1 MSKWQD
7 MIEEFLNYLKHER
20 RCSYLTQQGYGRD
33 LHEFQA
39 FFQHIDSQLSFDTVE
54 ADIIRDWMES
64 MMDKGNTAT
73 SINRR
78 LSALRSFYRF
88 ALSKGLVAKDPCH
101 GVKGPKKAKPLPMF
115 LKEREMD
122 ELLDRVEW
130 KDDFKDLRARTILLL
145 FYSTGIRLA
154 ELIGLDDES
163 VDFTNRQLKVL
174 GKRDKQRLIPFSDEL
189 DGALRQYI
197 AQRDRQRPRQGR
209 ALFVDDHGLRMNR
222 NQVQYL
228 VRKHLSLV
236 STLRKR
242 SPHVLR
248 HTFATAMLNHEA
260 NLEGVKNLLGHE
272 SLATTQVYTH
282 TTFEQLKKTY
292 DNAHPRA

>member
-1 MSKWQD
+1 
-7 MIEEFLNYLKHER
+7 MIEEFLNYLKQER
-20 RCSYLTQQGYGRD
+20 RCSDLTQKGYGRD
-33 LHEFQA
+33 LYEFQA
-39 FFQHIDSQLSFDTVE
+39 FFKHIDTHLSFDTVD

-64 MMDKGNTAT
+64 MMDKGNSAT

-88 ALSKGLVAKDPCH
+88 ALSKGLLAKDPSH

-115 LKEREMD
+115 LKEREMN
-122 ELLDRVEW
+122 ELLDQVEW
-130 KDDFKDLRARTILLL
+130 HDNYKDLRARTILLL

-154 ELIGLDDES
+154 ELIGLDDEA

-189 DGALRQYI
+189 DAALRHYM
-197 AQRDRQRPRQGR
+197 AQRDRQQPRQGH
-209 ALFVDDHGLRMNR
+209 ALFVDDHGMRMNR

-228 VRKHLSLV
+228 VRKQLSRV

-260 NLEGVKNLLGHE
+260 NLQGVKNLLGHE

>member
-1 MSKWQD
+1 
-7 MIEEFLNYLKHER
+7 MIEEFLNYLRQER
-20 RCSYLTQQGYGRD
+20 RCSSLTQKGYGRD
-33 LHEFQA
+33 LYEFQA
-39 FFQHIDSQLSFDTVE
+39 FFTHIDIHLSFDTVD

-64 MMDKGNTAT
+64 MMDKGNSAT

-88 ALSKGLVAKDPCH
+88 ALSKGLVGKDPSH
-101 GVKGPKKAKPLPMF
+101 GVKGPKKARPLPMF
-115 LKEREMD
+115 LKEREMN
-122 ELLDRVEW
+122 ELLDGLEW
-130 KDDFKDLRARTILLL
+130 KESFKDVRARTILLL
-145 FYSTGIRLA
+145 FYSTGVRLA

-174 GKRDKQRLIPFSDEL
+174 GKRDKERLIPFSDEL
-189 DGALRQYI
+189 EGALHHYM
-197 AQRDRQRPRQGR
+197 ACRDKQQPHTGH

-228 VRKHLSLV
+228 VRKHLSKV
-236 STLRKR
+236 STLKKR

>member
-1 MSKWQD
+1 

-20 RCSYLTQQGYGRD
+20 RCAHLTQIGYGRD
-33 LHEFQA
+33 LYEFQA
-39 FFQHIDSQLSFDTVE
+39 FFKHIDSQLSFKTVD

-64 MMDKGNTAT
+64 MMDKGNSAT

-88 ALSKGLVAKDPCH
+88 ALSVGLVDKDPSH
-101 GVKGPKKAKPLPMF
+101 SVKGPKKSKTLPMF
-115 LKEREMD
+115 LKEKEMD
-122 ELLDRVEW
+122 RLLDEVEW
-130 KDDFKDLRARTILLL
+130 GDDFRNLRARTILLL
-145 FYSTGIRLA
+145 FYSTGMRLS
-154 ELIGLDDES
+154 ELISLDDES
-163 VDFTNRQLKVL
+163 IDFTNRLVKVL
-174 GKRDKQRLIPFSDEL
+174 GKRDKERLIPFSGEL
-189 DGALRQYI
+189 DVALRHYMKV
-197 AQRDRQRPRQGR
+197 RDEQVARQCH
-209 ALFVDDHGLRMNR
+209 ALFVDNHGMRMNR

-228 VRKHLSLV
+228 VRKHLSRV
-236 STLRKR
+236 SAIKKR

-260 NLEGVKNLLGHE
+260 NLEGVKKLLGHE
-272 SLATTQVYTH
+272 SLATTQIYTH

>member
-1 MSKWQD
+1 

-20 RCSYLTQQGYGRD
+20 RCSDLTIKGYGRD
-33 LHEFQA
+33 LYEFQA
-39 FFQHIDSQLSFDTVE
+39 FFKHIDDQLSFAAID

-64 MMDKGNTAT
+64 MMDKGNSAT

-88 ALSKGLVAKDPCH
+88 ALSAGLVDKDPSH
-101 GVKGPKKAKPLPMF
+101 EVKGPKKSKTLPMF
-115 LKEREMD
+115 LKEREMN
-122 ELLDRVEW
+122 ELLDVVEW
-130 KDDFKDLRARTILLL
+130 HDDFKDVRARTILLL
-145 FYSTGIRLA
+145 FYTTGMRLA

-163 VDFTNRQLKVL
+163 VDFVNRQIKVL
-174 GKRDKQRLIPFSDEL
+174 GKRDKQRLIPFSKEL
-189 DGALRQYI
+189 DVGLHRYMTV
-197 AQRDRQRPRQGR
+197 RDSQRPRQGH
-209 ALFVDDHGLRMNR
+209 ALFVDDHGQRMNR

-228 VRKHLSLV
+228 VRKNLSRV
-236 STLRKR
+236 STLKKR
-242 SPHVLR
+242 SPHVRR

-260 NLEGVKNLLGHE
+260 NLEGVKRLLGHE
-272 SLATTQVYTH
+272 SLATTQIYTH

>member
-1 MSKWQD
+1 

-20 RCSYLTQQGYGRD
+20 RCAHLTQKGYGRD
-33 LHEFQA
+33 LYEFQA
-39 FFQHIDSQLSFDTVE
+39 FFKHIDSQLSFETVD

-64 MMDKGNTAT
+64 MMDKGNSAT

-88 ALSKGLVAKDPCH
+88 ALSAGLVSKDPSH
-101 GVKGPKKAKPLPMF
+101 EVRGPKKNKVLPMF
-115 LKEREMD
+115 LKEREMN
-122 ELLDRVEW
+122 ELLDGVEW
-130 KDDFKDLRARTILLL
+130 QDDFKDLRARTILLL
-145 FYSTGIRLA
+145 FYTTGVRLA
-154 ELIGLDDES
+154 ELIGLDDEAI
-163 VDFTNRQLKVL
+163 DFTNRQIKVL

-189 DGALRQYI
+189 DEALHRYI
-197 AQRDRQRPRQGR
+197 AVRDSQQPRQGN
-209 ALFVDDHGLRMNR
+209 ALFVDDHGFRMNR

-228 VRKHLSLV
+228 VRKNLSRV
-236 STLRKR
+236 SSLKKR

-248 HTFATAMLNHEA
+248 HTFATAMLNHDA
-260 NLEGVKNLLGHE
+260 NLEGVKKLLGHE
-272 SLATTQVYTH
+272 SLATTQIYMH

>member
-1 MSKWQD
+1 
-7 MIEEFLNYLKHER
+7 MIEEFLNYLKYER
-20 RCSYLTQQGYGRD
+20 RCSDLTIKGYGRD
-33 LHEFQA
+33 LYEFQA
-39 FFQHIDSQLSFDTVE
+39 FFKHIDDQLSFVAVD

-64 MMDKGNTAT
+64 MMDKGNSAT

-88 ALSKGLVAKDPCH
+88 ALSAGLVDKDPSH
-101 GVKGPKKAKPLPMF
+101 EVKGPKKSKILPMF
-115 LKEREMD
+115 LKEREMN
-122 ELLDRVEW
+122 ELLDEVEW
-130 KDDFKDLRARTILLL
+130 HDDFKDVRARTILLL
-145 FYSTGIRLA
+145 FYTTGMRLA

-163 VDFTNRQLKVL
+163 VDFVNRQIKVL
-174 GKRDKQRLIPFSDEL
+174 GKRDKQRLIPFSKEL
-189 DGALRQYI
+189 DADLHRYMMV
-197 AQRDRQRPRQGR
+197 RDSQRPRQGH
-209 ALFVDDHGLRMNR
+209 ALFVDDHGRRMNR

-228 VRKHLSLV
+228 VRKNLSRV
-236 STLRKR
+236 STLKKR

-260 NLEGVKNLLGHE
+260 NLEGVKRLLGHE
-272 SLATTQVYTH
+272 SLATTQIYTH